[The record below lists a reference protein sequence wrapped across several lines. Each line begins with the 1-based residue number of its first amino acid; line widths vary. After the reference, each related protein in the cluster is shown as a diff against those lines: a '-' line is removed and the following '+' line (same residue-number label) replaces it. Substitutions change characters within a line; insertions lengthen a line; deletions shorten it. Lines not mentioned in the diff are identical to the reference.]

1 MHVMQ
6 GPSKVSGTPQPESV
20 VHHQPLSTGHGI
32 DNPMVAHSST
42 AHPNGTVAQPFASSM
57 LDASTHP
64 ADQLQ
69 PMEVISTTP

>member
-6 GPSKVSGTPQPESV
+6 GQSKVSGTPQPESV
-20 VHHQPLSTGHGI
+20 VDHQPLSTGHGI

-42 AHPNGTVAQPFASSM
+42 ANGTVAQPFASSM